1 MRDEILDAHEPTYA
15 TPAEAIQ
22 AQFFGL
28 GGPGDAGDAG
38 DAGDGLGSIVEA
50 LSVVE
55 RHLSPL
61 TAEQLAALL
70 WIKHVGPEDFRAL
83 ADDYLQLRPMA
94 GSPEQLIRALETASL
109 IRLTQSR
116 LGGAG
121 RRTGP
126 QLPPTGWR
134 T

>member
-1 MRDEILDAHEPTYA
+1 MRDEFSDAQEPTYA

-28 GGPGDAGDAG
+28 GGPGDAG

-70 WIKHVGPEDFRAL
+70 WIKHVGPEEYRAL

-94 GSPEQLIRALETASL
+94 GSPDQLVRALETASL
-109 IRLTQSR
+109 IRLTQR

-121 RRTGP
+121 RRPGP

>member
-1 MRDEILDAHEPTYA
+1 MRDDLADAQEPTYA

-28 GGPGDAGDAG
+28 GGGPDAGDAG
-38 DAGDGLGSIVEA
+38 DAGDALGSIVEA

-70 WIKHVGPEDFRAL
+70 WIKHLGPEDYRAL

-94 GSPEQLIRALETASL
+94 GSPEQLVRALETASL
-109 IRLTQSR
+109 IRLTQR

-121 RRTGP
+121 RRPGP

>member
-1 MRDEILDAHEPTYA
+1 MRDEILADHEPTYA

-28 GGPGDAGDAG
+28 SGGPGDAGDAG
-38 DAGDGLGSIVEA
+38 DALGSIVEA

-70 WIKHVGPEDFRAL
+70 WIKHLGPEEYRAL

-94 GSPEQLIRALETASL
+94 GSPDQLVRALETASL
-109 IRLTQSR
+109 IRLTQR

-121 RRTGP
+121 RRPGP

>member
-1 MRDEILDAHEPTYA
+1 MLDAHEPTYA

-28 GGPGDAGDAG
+28 GGGPDAG

-70 WIKHVGPEDFRAL
+70 WIKHLGPEDYRAL

-94 GSPEQLIRALETASL
+94 GSPEQLVRALETASL
-109 IRLTQSR
+109 IRLTHR

-121 RRTGP
+121 RRPGP